1 MTEAYRALRT
11 HLQFSSLDNP
21 VRTIV
26 VTSAGPSEGKSL
38 TASNLGVVLAQA
50 GMSVILVDADLR
62 RPVIHKIFG
71 LKNLTSLTTW
81 LVGQTTEP
89 ATAAAGG
96 RWLETSA
103 VDKAGPLE
111 PYIQSTSV
119 ARLRLVTSGSLPPNP
134 AEVLGSARMHQR
146 A

>member
-26 VTSAGPSEGKSL
+26 GTSAGPSEGKSL

-81 LVGQTTEP
+81 LVGHTTEP
-89 ATAAAGG
+89 ATAAA
-96 RWLETSA
+96 
-103 VDKAGPLE
+103 AGVG
-111 PYIQSTSV
+111 S
-119 ARLRLVTSGSLPPNP
+119 RLRPSTRPARSNPISSRRALP
-134 AEVLGSARMHQR
+134 ACGW
-146 A
+146 